1 MRDLIAMARPD
12 HWFKNVF
19 MLPGLALALIL
30 SPDTS
35 LGVAV
40 GSFALALVSTCLLA
54 SANYTINEWLD
65 ATYDRHHPLKHAR
78 PSAAGRVSARHAY
91 TQWAVLA
98 AAGLGIAFLLPNNF
112 VIVALIFLLMGLVYN
127 VPPVRTKDIPYVDV
141 LSESLNNPLRL
152 LLGWCAIVPTILPPS
167 SALMA
172 YWMGGAFLMGV
183 KRYAEFRYIADPDKA
198 ALYRRSFRFYTED
211 SLLQSCFFYAL
222 TSALFLGIFMIKY
235 RIELLLSLPFLA
247 LLFVWYLRIGMRANS
262 VTQRPERLY
271 TEKKFVMFTVFL
283 AILIGVLFVVDI
295 PWLEDMFV
303 RHYVVLEL

>member
-1 MRDLIAMARPD
+1 MPVELSPQTPDLEKRQQPSTSMRDLIAMARPD

-35 LGVAV
+35 VGVAV

-78 PSAAGRVSARHAY
+78 PSAAGRVTARHAY
-91 TQWAVLA
+91 SQWAVLA

-112 VIVALIFLLMGLVYN
+112 IVVALIFLLMGLVYN

-183 KRYAEFRYIADPDKA
+183 KRYSEYP
-198 ALYRRSFRFYTED
+198 LYRGSRQRRPGIAGRSATIRRSPCSSPVSST
-211 SLLQSCFFYAL
+211 
-222 TSALFLGIFMIKY
+222 
-235 RIELLLSLPFLA
+235 P
-247 LLFVWYLRIGMRANS
+247 
-262 VTQRPERLY
+262 
-271 TEKKFVMFTVFL
+271 
-283 AILIGVLFVVDI
+283 
-295 PWLEDMFV
+295 
-303 RHYVVLEL
+303 